1 MVVDTAALVSA
12 GKLLANGDDLRVV
25 WTGGGAPLEL
35 DRVADTAFNGS
46 ATEIWFKSQASIPA
60 SGQDNSYYIYYG
72 NPAASAPPEN
82 PTNVFALYDGFDDTT
97 VNTTLWTQAGSVSE
111 SGGWARLSSGGDLY
125 GKQTFTYGML
135 EMRIQTIAEG
145 GYMWWGWEDGA
156 ADAPNFMVFEDY
168 PSPTNLAALL
178 RNDGAAYQTLT
189 LTTQPAGGLTVPH
202 TYATEW
208 RPGQARWYV
217 DGAQVQSATTGLPD
231 TPMSANFNANQVAYN
246 IDWARA
252 RLLATQEPVVALAS
266 SYQGYVSQGT
276 FTSSAMD
283 TGGTSAWKYLVWD
296 ATTPSQT
303 GITLRVRTA
312 ATQNDLNTASW
323 VSYDRSGLLIS
334 NASGRWIQYEAT
346 LTTTNALITPALNR
360 VTIYYEPSSGQP
372 VPLPSSFY
380 GEIHI
385 SDPVPQVGDLV
396 QVQIGGVSRVITT
409 AITSQ
414 AGTLTYQIDVPGDVT
429 GTPEKEGGVEGE
441 VITFTIGSHIVA
453 TGVWHSGTN
462 TRLDFHS
469 SSVALQP
476 GWNLVS
482 FNVIP
487 VSRAI
492 TDVLSSLAGHYD
504 LAYAWN
510 APGQTWLK
518 YDDIAMS
525 TDTLSHVDETLGFWI
540 HITTTAQSLTVY
552 GQVPAT
558 TNITLSGAGS
568 GWNLVGYPSAIN
580 RTVSA
585 ALTGIDFSL
594 VYAYHANDADPWKLF
609 DHNGPPFVNDLSAL
623 TPGWGYWIQTPITS
637 TWTINYS
644 TP

>member
-1 MVVDTAALVSA
+1 MFINNPNTTALPSGYSLKLAVDTAALVSA

-25 WTGGGAPLEL
+25 WTGGGAPLDL
-35 DRVADTAFNGS
+35 DRVADTAFNAS

-72 NPAASAPPEN
+72 NPAAGAPPEN

-111 SGGWARLSSGGDLY
+111 SGGWARLSAGGNLY

-135 EMRIQTIAEG
+135 EMRIQTISEG

-156 ADAPNFMVFEDY
+156 SDAPNFMVFEDY

-178 RNDGAAYQTLT
+178 RNDGAPYQTLT

-217 DGAQVQSATTGLPD
+217 DSAQVQSATTGLPD

-252 RLLATQEPVVALAS
+252 RLLATHEPVVALAS
-266 SYQGYVSQGT
+266 SYHGYVSQGT
-276 FTSSAMD
+276 FTSSARD

-296 ATTPSQT
+296 ATTPPQT
-303 GITLRVRTA
+303 GIALRVRTA
-312 ATQNDLNTASW
+312 ATQGGLDAAPWMN
-323 VSYDRSGLLIS
+323 YDRSGLLIS
-334 NASGRWIQYEAT
+334 NASSRWIQYGAA
-346 LTTTNALITPALNR
+346 LTTTNALTTPVLNR

-372 VPLPSSFY
+372 VPLPSTFY

-385 SDPVPQVGDLV
+385 GDPAPQVGDLV
-396 QVQIGGVSRVITT
+396 QVQIGGVSRAITT

-414 AGTLTYQIDVPGDVT
+414 AGVTLTYQIDVPGDVS
-429 GTPEKEGGVEGE
+429 GTPEKEGGAEGE
-441 VITFTIGSHIVA
+441 VITFTIGSRVVA
-453 TGVWHSGTN
+453 TGMWHSGTN

-469 SSVALQP
+469 TSIPLQT

-482 FNVIP
+482 FNLRP
-487 VSRAI
+487 VSTAI

-525 TDTLSHVDETLGFWI
+525 GDNLSHVDETLGFWI
-540 HITTTAQSLTVY
+540 HITTTAPTLTVF
-552 GQVPAT
+552 GSLPT
-558 TNITLSGAGS
+558 TTGITLSGAGS
-568 GWNLVGYPSAIN
+568 GWNLVGYPS
-580 RTVSA
+580 SA
-585 ALTGIDFSL
+585 TRALPGALTVWAIHVWSM
-594 VYAYHANDADPWKLF
+594 PIM
-609 DHNGPPFVNDLSAL
+609 P
-623 TPGWGYWIQTPITS
+623 TTPIRGSCSITTGRRLSMTS
-637 TWTINYS
+637 RT
-644 TP
+644 